1 MKLHFLLLILF
12 ILPVACHNQS
22 GMGLNEGHDA
32 YADSTDLV
40 LRISR
45 QSRLYTAECKFH
57 KIVTH
62 EDLLQ
67 WEASVLG
74 YEFKKK
80 LPIGNRK
87 IAIPIDVTLKVYID
101 FSDFSPSQ
109 VRREEESIHIIL
121 PDPRIVVS
129 SSRVDHK
136 GIRQYTDI
144 TRHEYT
150 DEEMTS
156 FTRQGVQSILKKA
169 PETGILDTA
178 RENAAALLVP
188 LLTQL
193 GYKKEHI
200 RITFKDRLE
209 ETPLELLYDN
219 EGSVIRLT
227 KE

>member
-1 MKLHFLLLILF
+1 MKLRFLWLALSFLACACAN
-12 ILPVACHNQS
+12 LPANRQDS
-22 GMGLNEGHDA
+22 DNTDN
-32 YADSTDLV
+32 ADSTDLV

-45 QSRLYTAECKFH
+45 QSRLYTAECKVH
-57 KIVTH
+57 KVVTH

-74 YEFKKK
+74 YEFKQK
-80 LPIGNRK
+80 LPLGNRK
-87 IAIPIDVTLKVYID
+87 IAIPIDVTLRVYID
-101 FSDFSPSQ
+101 FSRFGSEQ
-109 VRREEESIHIIL
+109 VERSGESVRIIL
-121 PDPRIVVS
+121 PNPRIVVS
-129 SSRVDHK
+129 SSRVDHQ

-150 DEEMTS
+150 DEEMTL
-156 FTRQGVQSILKKA
+156 FTRQGVQSILEKA

-178 RENAAALLVP
+178 RENAAALLIP

-193 GYKKEHI
+193 GYKRENISVTFRDDLKEM
-200 RITFKDRLE
+200 
-209 ETPLELLYDN
+209 PLELLYDN

>member
-12 ILPVACHNQS
+12 ILPVACHNPSDNGQ
-22 GMGLNEGHDA
+22 NEGHDA
-32 YADSTDLV
+32 DADSTDLV

-62 EDLLQ
+62 EDLLH
-67 WEASVLG
+67 WEASIMG
-74 YEFKKK
+74 YELKKK

-87 IAIPIDVTLKVYID
+87 IAIPIDVTLRVYID
-101 FSDFSPSQ
+101 FSGFSPSQ
-109 VRREEESIHIIL
+109 VRREGESIHIIL

-136 GIRQYTDI
+136 GIKQYTDI

-178 RENAAALLVP
+178 RENASALLVP

>member
-12 ILPVACHNQS
+12 ILPVACHNQ
-22 GMGLNEGHDA
+22 MGTGQNEGRDA
-32 YADSTDLV
+32 DADSTDLV

-67 WEASVLG
+67 WETSVLG

-87 IAIPIDVTLKVYID
+87 IAIPIDVTLRVYID

-109 VRREEESIHIIL
+109 VRREGESIHIIL

>member
-12 ILPVACHNQS
+12 ILPVACHNPSDNGQS
-22 GMGLNEGHDA
+22 EGHDA
-32 YADSTDLV
+32 DADSTDLV

-62 EDLLQ
+62 EDLLH
-67 WEASVLG
+67 WEASIMG
-74 YEFKKK
+74 YELKKK

-87 IAIPIDVTLKVYID
+87 IAIPIDVTLRVYID
-101 FSDFSPSQ
+101 FSGFSPSH
-109 VRREEESIHIIL
+109 VRREGESIHIIL

-136 GIRQYTDI
+136 GIKQYTDI

-156 FTRQGVQSILKKA
+156 FTRQGVQSILKKV

-178 RENAAALLVP
+178 RENAATLLVP
-188 LLTQL
+188 LLTQM

-209 ETPLELLYDN
+209 DTPLELLYDN
-219 EGSVIRLT
+219 EGSAIRLT

>member
-22 GMGLNEGHDA
+22 GNGQNEGHDA
-32 YADSTDLV
+32 HADSTDLV

-62 EDLLQ
+62 EDLLH
-67 WEASVLG
+67 WEASIMG
-74 YEFKKK
+74 YELKKK

-87 IAIPIDVTLKVYID
+87 IAIPIDVTLRVYID
-101 FSDFSPSQ
+101 FSGFSPSH
-109 VRREEESIHIIL
+109 VRREGESIHIIL

-136 GIRQYTDI
+136 GIKQYTDI